1 MRTIISLFIV
11 TTSIAFSLQA
21 IAETTTTS
29 EPAKKEAPT
38 PATASDKSSGIEKA
52 TVKEIIAK
60 PAESG
65 LDQQLCVQ
73 K

>member
-11 TTSIAFSLQA
+11 TTSIAFSSLA
-21 IAETTTTS
+21 IAGTTSS
-29 EPAKKEAPT
+29 EPAKKEASTPT
-38 PATASDKSSGIEKA
+38 TASDKSSGVAET
-52 TVKEIIAK
+52 TVKEMVAK